1 MKKTF
6 YLYLLIEFAW
16 FIVGIMN
23 IFLDNISKIS
33 FFSVWIN
40 LMLIMGYVAISEYRE
55 YKINKWENKDV

>member
-16 FIVGIMN
+16 FIVGIMSF
-23 IFLDNISKIS
+23 FLDNISKLS

-40 LMLIMGYVAISEYRE
+40 LMLVMGYVAISEYKE
-55 YKINKWENKDV
+55 YKINKWEKND